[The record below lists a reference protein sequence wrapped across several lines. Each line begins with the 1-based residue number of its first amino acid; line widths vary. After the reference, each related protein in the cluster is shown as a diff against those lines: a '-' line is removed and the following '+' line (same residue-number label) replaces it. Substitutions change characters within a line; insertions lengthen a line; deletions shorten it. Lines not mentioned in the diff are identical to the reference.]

1 MLHALLLVLATAFP
15 SKSLTSWMRP
25 EAFHLS
31 VGMSR
36 AVAVQTLEK
45 HGWQAKVTKEENQLV
60 VDYGGDKAITLEF
73 NGNHLRGIRFE
84 YVATLD
90 VVRKAYEEERARL
103 ENEHGR
109 ARLSKSKKI
118 AMYENVLPN
127 VFLVLT
133 DDPKSENGQKGF
145 GLLAVRYF
153 DPALPR

>member
-1 MLHALLLVLATAFP
+1 MLHALLLLVATALP

-25 EAFHLS
+25 DAFHLS

-36 AVAVQTLEK
+36 AVAVQTLQH
-45 HGWQAKVTKEENQLV
+45 HGWEVKATKDENQLA
-60 VDYGGDKAITLEF
+60 VDYGGDKAVTLEF

-90 VVRKAYEEERARL
+90 VVRRAYDEERARL
-103 ENEHGR
+103 ESEHGR
-109 ARLSKSKKI
+109 ARLGKSQKI

-127 VFLVLT
+127 IFMVLT
-133 DDPKSENGQKGF
+133 DDPKTENGQKGF